1 MQAAGAQ
8 TGRYMNARILLALVP
23 ALLLAGCAFQDPPL
37 VQGPMTA
44 RPQPKPVLTSNNGSI
59 FQVGN
64 FRPLAEDSRPT
75 MVGDTLTI
83 NIQEKTSTSATEQV
97 SESRASSINESINAG
112 MQLPFVPGY
121 LEKALGGTS
130 LGGSGSASQ
139 TGKGS
144 NAVATSFVSSVTVT
158 VIEVLANGNL
168 AVSGEKQVR
177 INGDIESIRLSG
189 VVNPRDIAQ
198 DRSVSSLKVADA
210 RIEQET
216 KGNNR
221 LYNEPGWLT
230 KFFLSVL
237 PF

>member
-1 MQAAGAQ
+1 
-8 TGRYMNARILLALVP
+8 MNARILRAMMLAT
-23 ALLLAGCAFQDPPL
+23 LLAGCAFQEPPL

-44 RPQPKPVLTSNNGSI
+44 RPQPKPVVTANNGSI
-59 FQVGN
+59 FQVGSY
-64 FRPLAEDSRPT
+64 RPLAADSSPA

-83 NIQEKTSTSATEQV
+83 NIQEQTSTSATEQV
-97 SESRASSINESINAG
+97 TESRASSINESINSG

-130 LGGSGSASQ
+130 LGGTGAASQ
-139 TGKGS
+139 SGKGS
-144 NAVATSFVSSVTVT
+144 NALSTTFVSSITVT

-168 AVSGEKQVR
+168 SVSGEKQVR

-189 VVNPRDIAQ
+189 VVNPRDISK

>member
-1 MQAAGAQ
+1 M
-8 TGRYMNARILLALVP
+8 LLA
-23 ALLLAGCAFQDPPL
+23 ASLAGCATQDPPL

-44 RPQPKPVLTSNNGSI
+44 RPQPRPVVTANNGSI

-64 FRPLAEDSRPT
+64 YRPLAEDSRPM

-97 SESRASSINESINAG
+97 TESRSSSMNEAINSGI
-112 MQLPFVPGY
+112 QLPFMPGY
-121 LEKALGGTS
+121 LERALGGANMS
-130 LGGSGSASQ
+130 GSGSASQ
-139 TGKGS
+139 SGKGS
-144 NAVATSFVSSVTVT
+144 NALSTSFVSSITVT
-158 VIEVLANGNL
+158 VIDVLANGNL
-168 AVSGEKQVR
+168 VVSGEKQVR

-230 KFFLSVL
+230 KFFLSVM